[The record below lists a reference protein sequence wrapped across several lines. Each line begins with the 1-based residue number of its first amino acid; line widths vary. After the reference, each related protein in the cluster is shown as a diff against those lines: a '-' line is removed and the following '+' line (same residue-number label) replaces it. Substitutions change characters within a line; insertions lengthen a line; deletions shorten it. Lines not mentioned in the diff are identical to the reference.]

1 MKNNFPRIAI
11 TIKRRLIPIFVMTLG
26 FIVASLSFSSCSED
40 EERHTKTYAPGDIVP
55 AYAVESAGAKSFFS
69 SSPISDITFALM
81 QGKSFADDCTTPRD
95 SLRYLRCLH
104 TDKDGRIIVGEMV
117 VNVIVADDVLDIF
130 YQLYQAKYPIEKMRL
145 IDYWNADDEMAM
157 RDNNSSSFNF
167 RFISHTTKVSK
178 HGRGVAVDI
187 NTLYN
192 PYHKILEDGT
202 EVIEPATGA
211 PYLDRTKS
219 FDYKIEKGDLCYR
232 LFKEKGFEWGGE
244 WLDRKDYQHF
254 ELP

>member
-130 YQLYQAKYPIEKMRL
+130 YQLYQAKYPIEKM
-145 IDYWNADDEMAM
+145 
-157 RDNNSSSFNF
+157 
-167 RFISHTTKVSK
+167 
-178 HGRGVAVDI
+178 
-187 NTLYN
+187 
-192 PYHKILEDGT
+192 
-202 EVIEPATGA
+202 
-211 PYLDRTKS
+211 
-219 FDYKIEKGDLCYR
+219 C
-232 LFKEKGFEWGGE
+232 
-244 WLDRKDYQHF
+244 
-254 ELP
+254 